1 MKKKKRTV
9 KRALALFLALILCM
23 GMSLSAL
30 ADDIPAVENVNQAD
44 TGTGQQENA
53 DDLANQEDTKSPGDA
68 GDLKDADDVDDS
80 TNEPSDDDLE
90 NDDEL
95 SDDLEDAEPDDSSDD
110 ADDMADTDGMAD
122 ADIQE
127 DDGQS
132 GDDAETDIENASEE
146 KEPVVDGEEIPEEV
160 RRFRS
165 LLDAMEAFELTG
177 ENQEAYAA
185 LGAQVSELLEI
196 LLEKYYGYPGMED
209 DMARFQALADKQT
222 GGAEPEATKWHTIT
236 LVPAST
242 NSYSSEITSAK
253 VKPGDKVGVGQYE
266 VTSVSGTT
274 IKVKAWGDL
283 YADFFLPKASELWNG
298 AVKSDYVIWAGVGS
312 SQKTE
317 GASAML
323 PQSNAS
329 AYYYFNT
336 KESIGE
342 EGDSYYWT
350 FNLEYDANGG
360 SGAPETQTYGTDDK
374 YTKSHTFIIP
384 DKKPVWEGY
393 SFSGWSED
401 KDSHS
406 PTYRPNGK
414 YLVWQTVSGYN
425 GGSVTKTLYAVWERN
440 QKDAVY
446 QVEWYNTDGEPLK
459 EMEIRTGTVGEMVK
473 VTEEDKKIDGYR
485 FHEGNPGNIES
496 APLSENKTVL
506 RLYFEK
512 EAEYTVEWYDT
523 EGNTIK
529 ETETRTEIVGET
541 VKVTEEDK
549 EVEGYQFAEDDERN
563 VEYLELSESE
573 TVLKLYFT
581 KIDETEPEPSPT
593 PENPEPSPTPEN
605 PEPSPTPENPEPSP
619 TPENPNPSPTPE
631 NPEPSPTPENPEPS
645 PTPENPNP
653 SPTPENPE
661 PSPTPENPSPS
672 PTPENPAP
680 APTPETPTPNVPEPT
695 PNQLPNHL
703 PRPFLPPE

>member
-185 LGAQVSELLEI
+185 LGAQASELLEI
-196 LLEKYYGYPGMED
+196 LLEKYYGYSGMED

-222 GGAEPEATKWHTIT
+222 GGAELLALISGESFTVDVVKVVNGQKVDSVNLTSKCLQSTGHSGYNHSTNLRKLANESGFSGYKGYNWSKYTT
-236 LVPAST
+236 VPAKYTSGLAP
-242 NSYSSEITSAK
+242 NNNYASVHYNITGNA
-253 VKPGDKVGVGQYE
+253 PY
-266 VTSVSGTT
+266 
-274 IKVKAWGDL
+274 KANETL
-283 YADFFLPKASELWNG
+283 FLFFEEPAEKYFELKYN
-298 AVKSDYVIWAGVGS
+298 
-312 SQKTE
+312 
-317 GASAML
+317 
-323 PQSNAS
+323 
-329 AYYYFNT
+329 
-336 KESIGE
+336 
-342 EGDSYYWT
+342 
-350 FNLEYDANGG
+350 ANGG
-360 SGAPETQTYGTDDK
+360 RYAPETQTGK
-374 YTKSHTFIIP
+374 SLEEEYTFTISVGKPEKAGYTFKGWALSANALVPGYQSGEQI
-384 DKKPVWEGY
+384 KVKPGI
-393 SFSGWSED
+393 
-401 KDSHS
+401 
-406 PTYRPNGK
+406 T
-414 YLVWQTVSGYN
+414 
-425 GGSVTKTLYAVWERN
+425 TLYAVWE
-440 QKDAVY
+440 QDKKDAVY

-496 APLSENKTVL
+496 APLSENGTVL

-549 EVEGYQFAEDDERN
+549 EVEGYQFAEDDDRN
-563 VEYLELSESE
+563 VEYLELSESG

-581 KIDETEPEPSPT
+581 KIGETE
-593 PENPEPSPTPEN
+593 
-605 PEPSPTPENPEPSP
+605 PEPSP

-631 NPEPSPTPENPEPS
+631 NPEPSPTPENP
-645 PTPENPNP
+645 
-653 SPTPENPE
+653 
-661 PSPTPENPSPS
+661 
-672 PTPENPAP
+672 
-680 APTPETPTPNVPEPT
+680 
-695 PNQLPNHL
+695 
-703 PRPFLPPE
+703 